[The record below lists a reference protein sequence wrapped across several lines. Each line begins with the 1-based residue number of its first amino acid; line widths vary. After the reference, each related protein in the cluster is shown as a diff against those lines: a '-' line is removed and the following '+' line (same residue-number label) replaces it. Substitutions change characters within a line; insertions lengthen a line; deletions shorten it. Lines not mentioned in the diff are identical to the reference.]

1 MTSFSDLGSKGKRRS
16 RSLRLAWAKLTDT
29 VSRAQRKQ
37 QRTKEER
44 RVEENSKEKK
54 L

>member
-1 MTSFSDLGSKGKRRS
+1 MTSFSDLGSKGRRS